1 MKKIDYMLYKL
12 NVGKPTAIR
21 VLYDN
26 GDIRELDAIAA
37 IRGIMDTTARPSIAA
52 VECVTTRGTGRTA
65 DILNAVIEVG
75 GACGTS

>member
-1 MKKIDYMLYKL
+1 MLYKL
-12 NVGKPTAIR
+12 TAEKPVAIR
-21 VLYDN
+21 ALYDN

-37 IRGIMDTTARPSIAA
+37 IRGILDSTARPSIAA
-52 VECVTTRGTGRTA
+52 VECVTARAMGRTA